1 MECVV
6 KTFYQ
11 LTLDE
16 LYEIY
21 QLRIDVFVVE
31 QQCPCREIDE
41 LDRGAVHVFLRDEA
55 GIQAYIRV
63 LKPGAKFETA
73 GLGRIIAKKRGVGL
87 GARIVREGIRA
98 AKEYFNADV
107 LTLEA
112 QVYAKGFY
120 EKLGFVQTSE
130 EFLDVGI
137 PHVRMERHGQKP
149 VIR

>member
-1 MECVV
+1 MECVGRPSV
-6 KTFYQ
+6 E
-11 LTLDE
+11 LDE

-63 LKPGAKFETA
+63 LKSGAKFETA

-98 AKEYFNADV
+98 AKD
-107 LTLEA
+107 
-112 QVYAKGFY
+112 
-120 EKLGFVQTSE
+120 
-130 EFLDVGI
+130 I
-137 PHVRMERHGQKP
+137 
-149 VIR
+149 